1 MKAIGDLGGLRR
13 PRCGASGIVLGTV
26 TGNDFDSR
34 MVTQPG
40 RDRLGRALR
49 QEINGPTAFEIDQDG
64 PIDPALAEG
73 KIINA
78 EHMRG
83 RLGWGR
89 GTAENTEDRVATE
102 RHPQARGHPCTG
114 FTA

>member
-26 TGNDFDSR
+26 TGNDFDSG

-49 QEINGPTAFEIDQDG
+49 QERNGPTVFEIHQDRA
-64 PIDPALAEG
+64 IDPALAER
-73 KIINA
+73 KIIDA

-83 RLGWGR
+83 RLGGCR
-89 GTAENTEDRVATE
+89 GTAENTEDSVATE
-102 RHPQARGHPCTG
+102 RHPQASGHPCAG
-114 FTA
+114 FTT